1 MCKMDLMPDT
11 AEEDLAQDFFFDD
24 CENLL
29 LHDDEEDED
38 PSCSSNEAYNSL
50 GNEIKCD
57 YSDGYYDM
65 IDAYKNELH
74 KIVDESHPGEWS
86 YGMDMFVT
94 YLNLMKDFYH
104 GGEGVHAMEQKDE
117 DPIRYKNEPTREET
131 LTKALE
137 YYYKWQHISDDNFK
151 VIDLDDSEKIFD
163 RNWKCEYRFRPDGKW
178 YPSSRKIVKKWHKK
192 MYKLEQKYK
201 RKFLGIVS
209 KYLESWWD

>member
-1 MCKMDLMPDT
+1 MCKMDLMPET
-11 AEEDLAQDFFFDD
+11 AEEDLAQDYFFD
-24 CENLL
+24 EPE

-50 GNEIKCD
+50 GNEVKCS

-94 YLNLMKDFYH
+94 YLKFMKDFYH
-104 GGEGVHAMEQKDE
+104 GGEGVMAMEQRDE
-117 DPIRYKNEPTREET
+117 DPIRYKNEPSREET
-131 LTKALE
+131 LTKAIE
-137 YYYKWQHISDDNFK
+137 YYEKWQHISDDYFR
-151 VIDLDDSEKIFD
+151 VLDCPVREDG

-178 YPSSRKIVKKWHKK
+178 YPSSRKVVKKWHKFK
-192 MYKLEQKYK
+192 YKIEQKYK
-201 RKFLGIVS
+201 RKFLAVVNR
-209 KYLESWWD
+209 YLESWWD